1 MKTMLIWEK
10 LQSITQYIFQ
20 AHDFP
25 LSSPL
30 QLHGQ
35 INNIKE
41 RYM

>member
-1 MKTMLIWEK
+1 MLIWEK

-20 AHDFP
+20 ARDFP
-25 LSSPL
+25 LSSSSPPS